1 MRANKFANIILISGI
16 LYFVSLLIY
25 GCYRIAYYGSNK
37 YYLLIVIV
45 SSAGIIVCAFA
56 LKLRQNYKINLVLM
70 GLSALI
76 GVYLVE
82 IFLFWKMPLSFDNR
96 SLFNQAQKMGVAF
109 DTRTKGQILKELENK
124 GVKAVPVI
132 KTDEKTIYPLG
143 GISSITT
150 VHCNESGEWIIYDS
164 DEHGFNNPKGVFANE
179 NTNILLV
186 GDSFTHG
193 NCVHRTE
200 NIAGQLQAM
209 SGMKAIN
216 IGIQG
221 NGPLKELA
229 SLKEYGEPLKPK
241 YIFWLYYEENDLSE
255 LASEKRSPILL
266 KYLLDDR
273 FSQGLVNKQSEI
285 DSLLIKRLHEEMRT
299 GGFWVEMLN
308 NVKSIFKFRQLRNRL
323 TLFNSPPQPSSLFR
337 KILEQARNITT
348 SWNGRLYFVYLPT
361 WERYATHVKH
371 NTFYHRQEVLSIIN
385 SLNIPIID
393 IHNEVFATHPDPL
406 SLFPFRLL
414 AHYNAEGYRL
424 VSQAIYQHLQQ
435 EMVK

>member
-45 SSAGIIVCAFA
+45 SSAGIIVCSFA
-56 LKLRQNYKINLVLM
+56 LKLRPNYKINLVLM

-109 DTRTKGQILKELENK
+109 DTRTKGQVLKELENK
-124 GVKAVPVI
+124 GVKAVPFI

-164 DEHGFNNPKGVFANE
+164 DEHGFNNPKGVFASE

-216 IGIQG
+216 VGIQG

-255 LASEKRSPILL
+255 LASEKRSPMLL

-273 FSQGLVNKQSEI
+273 FSQRLVNKQSEI
-285 DSLLIKRLHEEMRT
+285 DNLLIEKLHEEMRT
-299 GGFWVEMLN
+299 GGFLVGMLN

-337 KILEQARNITT
+337 KILEKARNITT

-361 WERYATHVKH
+361 WERYSTHIEH
-371 NTFYHRQEVLSIIN
+371 NTLYHRQEVLSIIN
-385 SLNIPIID
+385 RLNIPIID
-393 IHNEVFATHPDPL
+393 IHEEVFATHPDPL

-424 VSQAIYQHLQQ
+424 VSQAIYQHLQK